1 MQSHTLTFQCAVLTS
16 NVYPLLGVKWGEL
29 GQAKAGKYVDVQP
42 SIDLSESFADADLEP
57 WDSAVFAQY

>member
-1 MQSHTLTFQCAVLTS
+1 VLTS